1 VHVGTNDDAK
11 LCRSSCMLSDPYMC
25 LTVRRHAYQA
35 TRLLAHAKSCFPML
49 EYIASSTYIVAHRQN
64 RAFVCLACVSAEP
77 NHMRVRQHGLR
88 PGRPPRPSPAGRCQV
103 PSAEATCAAMCAARP
118 IIQCP
123 WRIWRPPSLPPAQR
137 SVRDHAC
144 MMHDTWSE
152 PAAMQINLSVVPL
165 PLQVSIGFVR
175 SPHI

>member
-1 VHVGTNDDAK
+1 MQTMSIILHAV
-11 LCRSSCMLSDPYMC
+11 RSIYVPDCTS
-25 LTVRRHAYQA
+25 
-35 TRLLAHAKSCFPML
+35 TRLPSYSAARTRQVLF
-49 EYIASSTYIVAHRQN
+49 SSTYIVAHRQN
-64 RAFVCLACVSAEP
+64 RASVCLACVSAEP